1 METLSITVYALPQ
14 KRRELLRACR
24 SILDQVRQDSDCIS
38 SSIKQTGTNT
48 DIIVL
53 EQTWSRWDAV
63 KRYLRSDQFTVL
75 LGAMKLLGKFYEIRI
90 NESSQKDGLKL
101 VETVREE

>member
-1 METLSITVYALPQ
+1 MLPQ
-14 KRRELLRACR
+14 KRRELLRAFR

-38 SSIKQTGTNT
+38 SSVKQTGTNA

-63 KRYLRSDQFTVL
+63 KRYLQSDQFTIL
-75 LGAMKLLGKFYEIRI
+75 LGAMKLLGKFYDIRI
-90 NESSQKDGLKL
+90 NESSQTDGLKL
-101 VETVREE
+101 VETVRKE